1 MLQTS
6 NSALHPTTGKR
17 QQQTITRAEQLLT
30 RGCSGSEAVEV
41 TERETSGRLYQ
52 GTGQF
57 PESSEVCSAE
67 GERCN

>member
-30 RGCSGSEAVEV
+30 RGCSGSEAMEV
-41 TERETSGRLYQ
+41 TEGETSGRFYQ
-52 GTGQF
+52 GTG
-57 PESSEVCSAE
+57 
-67 GERCN
+67 